1 MLIHQISLLL
11 GSQWINSEAQIHDEA
26 VGLISHLPVLISA
39 ALINTLSTDVQP
51 PLYSL
56 AKNIAS
62 SGFADTSR
70 VGGGNPEL
78 GVSMAK
84 LNKKNLERHLAS
96 YKYSLDLFEKYLIEE
111 NWSELEKILAN
122 TKQERQNFIL
132 KPTN

>member
-1 MLIHQISLLL
+1 MIHQISLSL
-11 GSQWINSEAQIHDEA
+11 GCTWISADAQTHDEA

-39 ALINTLSTDVQP
+39 ALLNTLSADTNP
-51 PLYSL
+51 SLYSL
-56 AKNIAS
+56 ARSIAS

-84 LNKKNLERHLAS
+84 LNKKNIERHLAS
-96 YKYSLDLFEKYLIEE
+96 YRHSLDLFEKYLLEE
-111 NWSELEKILAN
+111 NWGELEKILVN
-122 TKQERQNFIL
+122 TQEERQNFIL